1 MPGNRDQ
8 LTEEL
13 SERLRRLAEKGE
25 VAAVLDAAVPGMLRD
40 LAGTF
45 ILNTRYAVTPE
56 VATAL
61 KVLVAV
67 HWLRSQLL
75 PAGQDYDDLQAC
87 LSWSAVLLP
96 LAPEL
101 VPEPVRA
108 HLSRS

>member
-13 SERLRRLAEKGE
+13 SQRVRRLGE
-25 VAAVLDAAVPGMLRD
+25 NRDPAAVLDAAVPGLLRD

-45 ILNTRYAVTPE
+45 TLNTRYAVTPE
-56 VATAL
+56 VARAL
-61 KVLVAV
+61 TVLVAV

-75 PAGQDYDDLQAC
+75 PAGQDQDDLQAC

-108 HLSRS
+108 HLGRS